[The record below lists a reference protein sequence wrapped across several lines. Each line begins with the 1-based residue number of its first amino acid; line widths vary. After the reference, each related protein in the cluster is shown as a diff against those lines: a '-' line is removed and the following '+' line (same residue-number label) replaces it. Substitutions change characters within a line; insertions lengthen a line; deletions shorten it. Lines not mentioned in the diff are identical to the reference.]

1 MRVSSSVKTMTF
13 LIYFLAVI
21 GAAVVSAIAL
31 FFLAWGFIH
40 VVARAEIRRKTRR
53 AALTLAQT
61 Q

>member
-1 MRVSSSVKTMTF
+1 MTF
-13 LIYFLAVI
+13 LLYSLAVI
-21 GAAVVSAIAL
+21 GALVVSATAL

-40 VVARAEIRRKTRR
+40 VVARAEIRRKAHR